1 MMERLVAEL
10 VLLAMPGYF
19 FLQLF
24 TLLRYRRVW
33 RVVAGVPLLLMI
45 PLAVHAV
52 VAFSVGSPLWL
63 AFIILAAP
71 VACAYLLAVTVAKA
85 LMT

>member
-1 MMERLVAEL
+1 MERLVAEL
-10 VLLAMPGYF
+10 IALSVPTYF

-24 TLLRYRRVW
+24 TLLRYRHIW
-33 RVVAGVPLLLMI
+33 RLVAGVPLLLMI
-45 PLAVHAV
+45 PLGVHAA

-63 AFIILAAP
+63 APIILAAP
-71 VACAYLLAVTVAKA
+71 VACVYLLALTVAKA